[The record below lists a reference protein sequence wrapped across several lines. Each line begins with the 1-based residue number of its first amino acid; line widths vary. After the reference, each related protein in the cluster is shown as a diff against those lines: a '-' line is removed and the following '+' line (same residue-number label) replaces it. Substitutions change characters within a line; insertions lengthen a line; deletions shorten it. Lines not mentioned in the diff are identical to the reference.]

1 MQIKYNYPVPALIV
15 LLLTIINLL
24 FLYTLDLI
32 EPLIIKYINIH
43 INIHNNIYNE
53 FIIYYLI
60 TALGVSI
67 ISYYL
72 INHLSFHYNI
82 IQEKKNIEIDLKK
95 ALHDITISNKE
106 LRQEIDD
113 QKEIENKL
121 IKSETQVRKI
131 IDKAPT
137 GIALLDRE
145 GWILE
150 CNTALQNMLDYNE
163 EELCGVLFAQAI
175 HPEDKAL
182 YNKKFKELISGVS
195 DIYRIDSRYIHKEFR
210 EVWGSLSASVV
221 RDAAGEPQ
229 FVIAMVEDITTK
241 RQAEEKI
248 VNYQRQLQSLTF
260 ELSLIE
266 ERERRR
272 IATNLHDHV
281 GQVLTLIGIKVDELH
296 EKISLTTCN
305 PIVKEIRNLIGET
318 IKWIRSLMFEL
329 SPPILYDLGL
339 EEAIEWLAEH
349 FLHEHGLKIKVNND
363 KQPKPLKT
371 EGNIMLFQAVRELL
385 LNIVK
390 HSKATSAKIYIQR
403 ACNDL
408 RIRVEDNGIG
418 FNSNLFDL
426 NQHKIK
432 GFGLFSIY
440 ERLEYYGGNMMI
452 ESNKPQGTK
461 ITLLMPIIYTNR
473 DGWRDILKN
482 ARTFPNGR
490 EASI

>member
-1 MQIKYNYPVPALIV
+1 M
-15 LLLTIINLL
+15 
-24 FLYTLDLI
+24 
-32 EPLIIKYINIH
+32 
-43 INIHNNIYNE
+43 
-53 FIIYYLI
+53 
-60 TALGVSI
+60 
-67 ISYYL
+67 
-72 INHLSFHYNI
+72 
-82 IQEKKNIEIDLKK
+82 
-95 ALHDITISNKE
+95 
-106 LRQEIDD
+106 
-113 QKEIENKL
+113 
-121 IKSETQVRKI
+121 
-131 IDKAPT
+131 
-137 GIALLDRE
+137 
-145 GWILE
+145 E

-163 EELCGVLFAQAI
+163 DELSGVLFVQAI
-175 HPEDKAL
+175 HPQDKAL
-182 YNKKFKELISGVS
+182 YNKKFKELINGAS

-296 EKISLTTCN
+296 EKVSLTTCN
-305 PIVKEIRNLIGET
+305 PIVKEIRKLIGQT
-318 IKWIRSLMFEL
+318 IKCIRSLMFEL

-349 FLHEHGLKIKVNND
+349 FSQEHDLKIQVNKD

-390 HSKATSAKIYIQR
+390 HSKATSVKIYIQR

-408 RIRVEDNGIG
+408 RIIVEDNGIG
-418 FNSNLFDL
+418 FKINLIDH

-452 ESNKPQGTK
+452 ESNKSQGTK
-461 ITLLMPIIYTNR
+461 ITLLMPIISTNKER
-473 DGWRDILKN
+473 M
-482 ARTFPNGR
+482 A
-490 EASI
+490 

>member
-1 MQIKYNYPVPALIV
+1 MQIKYNFPIPALIV
-15 LLLTIINLL
+15 LLLTILNFL
-24 FLYTLDLI
+24 FLYALNLF
-32 EPLIIKYINIH
+32 EPLL
-43 INIHNNIYNE
+43 NNNFSIYNK
-53 FIIYYLI
+53 ILMSLAIAAI
-60 TALGVSI
+60 GVSI

-72 INHLSFHYNI
+72 TNHLSFNYAI
-82 IQEKKNIEIDLKK
+82 IQKNNNFEINLKK
-95 ALHDITISNKE
+95 ALYDIKISNKE
-106 LRQEIDD
+106 MRREIDD
-113 QKEIENKL
+113 RKKIEQTL
-121 IKSETQVRKI
+121 IESETQVRTI
-131 IDKAPT
+131 INKAPT
-137 GIALLDRE
+137 GIALLDKE

-163 EELCGVLFAQAI
+163 DELSGVLFVQAI
-175 HPEDKAL
+175 HPQDKAL
-182 YNKKFKELISGVS
+182 YNNKFKELINGAS

-221 RDAAGEPQ
+221 RDAAGQPQ
-229 FVIAMVEDITTK
+229 FVIAMVEDITIK

-248 VNYQRQLQSLTF
+248 VNYQRQLQSLTS

-281 GQVLTLIGIKVDELH
+281 GQVLTLIGMKIDELH
-296 EKISLTTCN
+296 EKVSLTTCN
-305 PIVKEIRNLIGET
+305 PIVEEVRKLIGQT
-318 IKWIRSLMFEL
+318 IKCIRSLMFEL

-349 FLHEHGLKIKVNND
+349 FSQEYDLKIQVHRD

-408 RIRVEDNGIG
+408 RITVEDNGIG
-418 FNSNLFDL
+418 FELNLINH

-440 ERLEYYGGNMMI
+440 ERLEYCGGNMMI
-452 ESNKPQGTK
+452 ESNKSQGTK
-461 ITLLMPIIYTNR
+461 ITLLMPIISTNME
-473 DGWRDILKN
+473 GCLDILKKCDN
-482 ARTFPNGR
+482 
-490 EASI
+490 SCQMVD

>member
-1 MQIKYNYPVPALIV
+1 MQIKYNLFITALIV
-15 LLLTIINLL
+15 LLLSILNVL
-24 FLYTLDLI
+24 FLYALNLI
-32 EPLIIKYINIH
+32 APLLIN
-43 INIHNNIYNE
+43 NFGIYNN
-53 FIIYYLI
+53 FLIYSVI
-60 TALGVSI
+60 AALGVSI
-67 ISYYL
+67 ISYYVTY
-72 INHLSFHYNI
+72 HLSLNYTI
-82 IQEKKNIEIDLKK
+82 IKEKDDIDRKLKK
-95 ALHDITISNKE
+95 ALHDIKMSNKE
-106 LRQEIDD
+106 MRREIDD
-113 QKEIENKL
+113 RIKIEKTL
-121 IKSETQVRKI
+121 IESEMQVRTI
-131 IDKAPT
+131 INKAPM
-137 GIALLDRE
+137 GIALLDKE

-150 CNTALQNMLDYNE
+150 CNPALQNMLDYNE
-163 EELCGVLFAQAI
+163 DELSGVLLVQAI
-175 HPEDKAL
+175 HPQDKAL
-182 YNKKFKELISGVS
+182 YNNKFKELINGTS

-221 RDAAGEPQ
+221 RDAAGQPQ

-248 VNYQRQLQSLTF
+248 VNYQRQLQSLTS

-272 IATNLHDHV
+272 IAINLHDHV

-296 EKISLTTCN
+296 EKVSLTTCN
-305 PIVKEIRNLIGET
+305 PIVKEIRKLIGQT
-318 IKWIRSLMFEL
+318 IKCIRSLMFEL

-349 FLHEHGLKIKVNND
+349 FSQEHGLKIQVNRD

-408 RIRVEDNGIG
+408 RIIIEDNGIG
-418 FNSNLFDL
+418 FEINLIDH
-426 NQHKIK
+426 NHHKIK

-452 ESNKPQGTK
+452 ESNKSQGTK
-461 ITLLMPIIYTNR
+461 ITLLMPIIIKDR
-473 DGWRDILKN
+473 EGWRRILNKCEN
-482 ARTFPNGR
+482 SYSNGR
-490 EASI
+490 LGSL

>member
-1 MQIKYNYPVPALIV
+1 
-15 LLLTIINLL
+15 
-24 FLYTLDLI
+24 
-32 EPLIIKYINIH
+32 
-43 INIHNNIYNE
+43 
-53 FIIYYLI
+53 
-60 TALGVSI
+60 
-67 ISYYL
+67 
-72 INHLSFHYNI
+72 
-82 IQEKKNIEIDLKK
+82 
-95 ALHDITISNKE
+95 LHDIKISNKE
-106 LRQEIDD
+106 LRREIDD
-113 QKEIENKL
+113 RKKIEQTL
-121 IKSETQVRKI
+121 IESETQVRKI

-137 GIALLDRE
+137 GIALLDKE

-150 CNTALQNMLDYNE
+150 CNTALQDMLGYNE
-163 EELCGVLFAQAI
+163 DELCGVILVQAI
-175 HPEDKAL
+175 HPQDKAL
-182 YNKKFKELISGVS
+182 YNKRFKELISGAS

-241 RQAEEKI
+241 RQGEEKI

-296 EKISLTTCN
+296 EKVSLTTCN
-305 PIVKEIRNLIGET
+305 PIVKEIRDLIGQT

-339 EEAIEWLAEH
+339 EEAIEWLSEH
-349 FLHEHGLKIKVNND
+349 FLNEHGLKIKVIRD

-408 RIRVEDNGIG
+408 RIIVEDNGIG
-418 FNSNLFDL
+418 FEFNLFDH

-461 ITLLMPIIYTNR
+461 ITILMPIIYTNR

>member
-1 MQIKYNYPVPALIV
+1 MQIKYKFFITALIV
-15 LLLTIINLL
+15 LLLTILNVL
-24 FLYTLDLI
+24 FLYALNLI
-32 EPLIIKYINIH
+32 APLLNINFS
-43 INIHNNIYNE
+43 IYNN
-53 FIIYYLI
+53 FLI
-60 TALGVSI
+60 LLLISALGVSI

-72 INHLSFHYNI
+72 TNHLSFNYAI
-82 IQEKKNIEIDLKK
+82 IHEKDDIERKLKK
-95 ALHDITISNKE
+95 AFHDIKTSNNE
-106 LRQEIDD
+106 MRREIDD
-113 QKEIENKL
+113 RKKIEKTL
-121 IKSETQVRKI
+121 IESELQVRTI
-131 IDKAPT
+131 INKAPT
-137 GIALLDRE
+137 GIALLDKE

-150 CNTALQNMLDYNE
+150 CNPALQNMLDYNE
-163 EELCGVLFAQAI
+163 DELSGVLFVQAI
-175 HPEDKAL
+175 HPQDKAL
-182 YNKKFKELISGVS
+182 YNKKFNALINGAS
-195 DIYRIDSRYIHKEFR
+195 DIYRVDTRYIHKEFR

-221 RDAAGEPQ
+221 RDAAGQPQ

-241 RQAEEKI
+241 WQAEEKI
-248 VNYQRQLQSLTF
+248 VNYQRQLQSLTS

-281 GQVLTLIGIKVDELH
+281 GQVLTLIGIKIDELH
-296 EKISLTTCN
+296 EKVSLTTCN
-305 PIVKEIRNLIGET
+305 PIIKEIRELIGQT
-318 IKWIRSLMFEL
+318 IKSIRSLMFEL

-349 FLHEHGLKIKVNND
+349 FSQEHGLKIQVNRD

-371 EGNIMLFQAVRELL
+371 EGNIILFQAVRELL

-408 RIRVEDNGIG
+408 RIIVEDNGIG
-418 FNSNLFDL
+418 FELNLIDH

-452 ESNKPQGTK
+452 ESNKSQGTK
-461 ITLLMPIIYTNR
+461 ITLLMPIISTNR
-473 DGWRDILKN
+473 EGWLDILKKCDN
-482 ARTFPNGR
+482 SYSNGR
-490 EASI
+490 LESI